1 MFSLKAKLTKF
12 VSTEKKK
19 KKTTTLHLGS
29 AKPHSE
35 EFIVEHMLNGTT

>member
-19 KKTTTLHLGS
+19 TTLHLGS

-35 EFIVEHMLNGTT
+35 EFIVEYMLNGTT

>member
-19 KKTTTLHLGS
+19 KTTLHLGS

>member
-12 VSTEKKK
+12 VSTEKK
-19 KKTTTLHLGS
+19 TTLHLGS

>member
-19 KKTTTLHLGS
+19 KKTTLHLGS